1 MNRKELV
8 EAEKATGQKDA
19 AEYKNLTEKIKSMLE
34 MVVHS
39 AGLDG
44 IAKVRC
50 VTDSCAEIEVERPG
64 KSWGH
69 DFSIYFHD
77 RYDGT
82 NYCRKVKMNVG
93 TFGSFSASDKPEVN
107 FYIVAGKFASCLEE
121 IQHCIDDID
130 FKTYK
135 DAHCA
140 FYEANRE
147 LREFDDG
154 IARAEEEQRKKD
166 IEAKLIPGAKIK
178 IDVDWHGKDK
188 IDEILKVTPKRV
200 YFCHYANCINKD
212 EVIRNFICERKPWS
226 FVA

>member
-1 MNRKELV
+1 MKTRKELV
-8 EAEKATGQKDA
+8 EANNATSQKAA

-34 MVVHS
+34 IVVHS

-44 IAKVRC
+44 IAKVRR
-50 VTDSCAEIEVERPG
+50 VTDSCAEIEVDRPG

-82 NYCRKVKMNVG
+82 GYRKVEMNVG
-93 TFGSFSASDKPEVN
+93 TFGSFSANDKPEVN
-107 FYIVAGKFASCLEE
+107 FYIAAGKFASCLEE

-130 FKTYK
+130 FKTYE
-135 DAHCA
+135 DARRASH
-140 FYEANRE
+140 EANRE
-147 LREFDDG
+147 LHEFDNG
-154 IARAEEEQRKKD
+154 IARAEEEQRKKE

-178 IDVDWHGKDK
+178 IGVDWYGKDK
-188 IDEILKVTPKRV
+188 IDEILKVTPKRI

-212 EVIRNFICERKPWS
+212 EVINNFIRECKSWS